1 MRSLIRAVSRIDKDT
16 SEVSQSIKSTG
27 VSYLSGYLR
36 AVINLGD
43 NKLTLGNYCY
53 LRVSYGTL

>member
-1 MRSLIRAVSRIDKDT
+1 MRSLIRAVSRIDKDS

-43 NKLTLGNYCY
+43 NKTNSG
-53 LRVSYGTL
+53 